1 MTDVQHQHFMA
12 YLSRHSTFSYRNFD
26 SIAMAHSQAVA
37 KQFVHRWTSAKS
49 LLDLRTTEQDAA
61 MRQMIL
67 LA

>member
-37 KQFVHRWTSAKS
+37 KQFVHR
-49 LLDLRTTEQDAA
+49 
-61 MRQMIL
+61 
-67 LA
+67 